1 MKKIIVLGV
10 ATTFLL
16 SSCDSYMG
24 NIYAGGSL
32 GSVLGSAVGGIAGGA
47 RGSDIGT
54 IVGMA
59 GGAAVGAAIDAMRRK
74 RLKRL
79 PATAMNAC
87 NKTKLTD
94 KIRTVSKR

>member
-32 GSVLGSAVGGIAGGA
+32 GSVLGSAVGGIAGEEREA
-47 RGSDIGT
+47 LI
-54 IVGMA
+54 
-59 GGAAVGAAIDAMRRK
+59 
-74 RLKRL
+74 
-79 PATAMNAC
+79 
-87 NKTKLTD
+87 
-94 KIRTVSKR
+94 